1 MDLLKSMRSDFE
13 NYLQS
18 YLDDLPERPA
28 KLYDAIKHI
37 LSSPGKRLRPL
48 AALLGYYVFDNDYKR
63 ALPAALAIEIFHNFT
78 LVHDDI
84 MDRAEMRR
92 GQASVHVKYGTDTAI
107 MVGDVM
113 MIHSI
118 RALLLLD
125 EEVNL
130 DLVLDHFTSTSSGIC
145 EGQIFDME
153 FEKRKDVNS
162 KEYLEMVGLKT
173 AVLLGLSFQ
182 SGALIAGVEEDQ
194 AEPLFEFGYAIGLAF
209 QIIDDWID
217 AFGDSSQT
225 GKVRGGDIKQK
236 KKTLLWIIAM
246 ENAEE
251 EDKAYLENV
260 MREEAITDRQIER
273 VLQLYH
279 LYDVSGIALQYADDI
294 LAGAKEK
301 ITNSDIAKDKAELL
315 FKIADDLVKRMK

>member
-1 MDLLKSMRSDFE
+1 MDLLKSMRSDFDS
-13 NYLQS
+13 YLKS
-18 YLDDLPERPA
+18 YLDDLPGRPA
-28 KLYDAIKHI
+28 KLYDAIKYV
-37 LSSPGKRLRPL
+37 LNAPGKRLRPI
-48 AALLGYYVFDNDYKR
+48 ATLLGYYIYDHEYER

-84 MDRAEMRR
+84 MDRAELRR
-92 GQASVHVKYGTDTAI
+92 GQPAVHIKYGTDTAI

-125 EEVNL
+125 EEVHL

-153 FEKRKDVNS
+153 FEDREDVS
-162 KEYLEMVGLKT
+162 SQEYLEMVGLKT

-182 SGALIAGVEEDQ
+182 SGALIAGVEEEQ
-194 AEPLFEFGYAIGLAF
+194 AEPLFEFGYAVGLAF

-217 AFGDSSQT
+217 AFGDSAET
-225 GKVRGGDIKQK
+225 GKARGGDIKQK
-236 KKTLLWIIAM
+236 KKTLLWIIAL
-246 ENAEE
+246 ENAES
-251 EDKAYLENV
+251 EDKAYLENL
-260 MREEAITDRQIER
+260 MGEDEITDRDIER

-279 LYDVSGIALQYADDI
+279 LYDVSGIALQYADD
-294 LAGAKEK
+294 LLSGAKEK
-301 ITNSDIAKDKAELL
+301 ILNAGIEKDKAELL
-315 FKIADDLVKRMK
+315 FGLADDLVKRMK